1 MKNIDAINYSE
12 THAFSKL
19 VIDYLADAPALQPF
33 YLHRPNV
40 QGIAQAIAAK
50 TEHTVNRAL
59 LVDVLKHQYTQE
71 TLTQKQRQ
79 HLDAL
84 LQPNC
89 FTITTAHQPNL
100 FTGPLY
106 FIYKIIHAIK
116 LADELN
122 TQFPQQQFVPVYYMG
137 SEDADLDELGH
148 FFIDGEKREWQ
159 TQQTGA
165 VGRMK
170 TSNIEPL
177 IRQLEGQ
184 FGHLPFGN
192 YMATLLRKAYSKPNI
207 QEATF
212 SLVNQLFADYGL
224 LIVVPDNAEL
234 KRQFVPF
241 IQREL
246 EGDFSQPA
254 VDATIAVLEQL
265 YKVQVKGRPI
275 NLFYLHESGARERIE
290 KVGNNYVVKALNL
303 TWTKAEIFALTQ
315 SNPECF
321 SPNVILRGL
330 LQETILPN
338 VVFIGGGGELA
349 YWLELKAVFEKAKV
363 PFPVLML
370 RNSFLLM
377 NEQQQ
382 LLQQKLGW
390 SSAQLFLPLQ
400 QLLDELA
407 AQYTSLLSLNI
418 EAEEAKLQEL
428 YAQWQQAAAQIDIT
442 LQAHVAALHTA
453 AIKGLRGLHKK
464 MKRAARKKLGD
475 QGVQA
480 ARLKQQLFPNNNLQ
494 ERVENVMPWLAK
506 YGQSLL
512 EDIYAASPT
521 VDAKFT
527 IIHL

>member
-1 MKNIDAINYSE
+1 MKNSVGISYAE

-19 VIDYLADAPALQPF
+19 VIDYLADAPALRPF
-33 YLHRPNV
+33 YAHRPDLK
-40 QGIAQAIAAK
+40 GIEKAIAAK
-50 TEHTVNRAL
+50 ANQTINRAL
-59 LVDVLKHQYTQE
+59 LVEVLKNQYANE
-71 TLTQKQRQ
+71 TLTNIQLQ
-79 HLDAL
+79 HLDEL

-148 FFIDGEKREWQ
+148 FFVDGEKREWQ
-159 TQQTGA
+159 TNQTGA

-170 TSNIEPL
+170 TANIEPL

-184 FGHLPFGN
+184 FVQQPFGP
-192 YMATLLRKAYSKPNI
+192 YMVNLLRTAYSKPNI

-212 SLVNQLFADYGL
+212 SLVNQLFADFGL
-224 LIVVPDNAEL
+224 LIVVPDNAAL
-234 KRQFVPF
+234 KRQFVPV

-254 VDATIAVLEQL
+254 VDATTALLEQH

-275 NLFYLHESGARERIE
+275 NMFYLDESGARERIE
-290 KVGNNYVVKALNL
+290 KVGDQYVVNALNL
-303 TWTKAEIFALTQ
+303 SWTKEEIFALTE
-315 SNPECF
+315 SNPERF

-349 YWLELKAVFEKAKV
+349 YWLELKAVFEKAEV
-363 PFPVLML
+363 TYPVLML
-370 RNSFLLM
+370 RNSLLLI
-377 NEQQQ
+377 NDKQQA
-382 LLQQKLGW
+382 LQSKLGW
-390 SSAQLFLPLQ
+390 SYAALFQPLQ
-400 QLLDELA
+400 TLLDDMA
-407 AQYTSLLSLNI
+407 AANTDAGI
-418 EAEEAKLQEL
+418 DVAKEEALLQTQ
-428 YAQWQQAAAQIDIT
+428 YSQWQEAVGKIDVT
-442 LQAHVAALHTA
+442 LQPYVASLHTA
-453 AIKGLRGLHKK
+453 ALKGLRALHKK

-475 QGVQA
+475 QGRQA
-480 ARLKQQLFPNNNLQ
+480 EKLKAQLFPNGGLQ
-494 ERVENVMPWLAK
+494 ERVENVMPFLAQ
-506 YGQSLL
+506 YGPTLL
-512 EDIYAASPT
+512 QEIYDASPS
-521 VDAKFT
+521 VESSFT
-527 IIHL
+527 IMDL

>member
-1 MKNIDAINYSE
+1 MKNRVGISYAE
-12 THAFSKL
+12 TQAFSKL

-33 YLHRPNV
+33 YAHRPDV
-40 QGIAQAIAAK
+40 QGIEQAIAAK
-50 TEHTVNRAL
+50 ANHTVNRTL
-59 LVDVLKHQYTQE
+59 LVDELKNLYATE
-71 TLTQKQRQ
+71 TLTSKQVA
-79 HLDAL
+79 HLEAL

-122 TQFPQQQFVPVYYMG
+122 KQFPQQQFVPVYYMG

-170 TSNIEPL
+170 TENVEPL

-184 FGHLPFGN
+184 FVQLPFGQ
-192 YMATLLRKAYSKPNI
+192 YMVNLLRTAYSKPNI

-212 SLVNQLFADYGL
+212 SLVNQLFAEFGL
-224 LIVVPDNAEL
+224 LIVVPDNAAL
-234 KRQFVPF
+234 KRQFVSV

-254 VDATIAVLEQL
+254 VDATTALLEQQ

-275 NLFYLHESGARERIE
+275 NMFYLDASGARERIE
-290 KVGNNYVVKALNL
+290 KVGHQYVVNALNL
-303 TWTKAEIFALTQ
+303 SWTKEEIFALTE

-349 YWLELKAVFEKAKV
+349 YWMELKAVFEKANV

-370 RNSFLLM
+370 RNSLLLID
-377 NEQQQ
+377 EKQQALQ
-382 LLQQKLGW
+382 RKLAWSYADLFQPLQTLLDAMAAANNDATIDVAKEE
-390 SSAQLFLPLQ
+390 AQLQ
-400 QLLDELA
+400 S
-407 AQYTSLLSLNI
+407 QYS
-418 EAEEAKLQEL
+418 
-428 YAQWQQAAAQIDIT
+428 QWQEAVAKIDVT
-442 LQAHVAALHTA
+442 LQPYVASLHTA
-453 AIKGLRGLHKK
+453 ALKGLRALHKK
-464 MKRAARKKLGD
+464 MKRAARQQLGD
-475 QGVQA
+475 RGRQA
-480 ARLKQQLFPNNNLQ
+480 EKLKAQLFPNGGLQ
-494 ERVENVMPWLAK
+494 ERVENVMPFLAQ
-506 YGQSLL
+506 YGPGLL
-512 EDIYAASPT
+512 QEIYDASP
-521 VDAKFT
+521 AIEPSFT
-527 IIHL
+527 IVDL